1 MASALPLH
9 LLSATELVAGFRA
22 RRFSPVEATRGC
34 LAAVDARNAD
44 LNAFLVVLEE
54 GALAQAR
61 ASETRWHAG
70 APKGLL
76 DGVPVT
82 VKDLC
87 QTAGVPSR
95 NGSRTTSD
103 APGTV
108 DAPCVARL
116 REAGAVLLGK
126 TAMCEFGWKGVTDSA
141 LLGVSRNPWDRERS
155 CGGSSGGAAI
165 AAATGMGALHVGS
178 DGAGSIRIPA
188 AFCGVVGLKPT
199 FGRVPT
205 WPPGRVA
212 VGHYGPLART
222 VEDAALA
229 LTVIARPDARDWTAL
244 PYVEGTDWRHGLDA
258 GVRGLRIAWCPT
270 LCGAQADAEILH
282 LTREAVDVLAALGA
296 QVEEVASPI
305 ASPRGAFDV
314 LWMASMAQVLRK
326 VPAERRAWLDPG
338 FVAVAQRGLGVSV
351 DMFLDATGA
360 RQEDGATMNAFHRR
374 FDVLVTPQ
382 MPTTAIAAGVDFPP
396 DAGMTSWLDWS
407 PYTYPFNWTQQPAL
421 SFPCGIASDGLPV
434 ALQVVGARYA
444 EGMVLRVAK
453 ALENAMGS
461 GRLPPGGVLGGSDG
475 PDRPDDQPTPSS
487 IR

>member
-1 MASALPLH
+1 M
-9 LLSATELVAGFRA
+9 
-22 RRFSPVEATRGC
+22 EATRAC
-34 LAAVDARNAD
+34 LAAIAARNAE

-54 GALAQAR
+54 SALTQAR
-61 ASETRWHAG
+61 ASEARWQAG
-70 APKGLL
+70 APQGLL

-87 QTAGVPSR
+87 LTEGAPAR
-95 NGSRTTSD
+95 NGSLTTSD
-103 APGTV
+103 TPGTV

-126 TAMCEFGWKGVTDSA
+126 TAMCEFGWKGVTDSP
-141 LLGVSRNPWDRERS
+141 LLGVSRNPWNRERT

-188 AFCGVVGLKPT
+188 AFCGVFGFKAT

-212 VGHYGPLART
+212 VGHYGPLTRT
-222 VEDAALA
+222 VEDAALM

-244 PYVEGTDWRHGLDA
+244 PHIEGTDWRDGLDA

-270 LCGAQADAEILH
+270 LCGAKADAEVLR
-282 LTREAVDVLAALGA
+282 LTRDAVDVLAGLGA

-305 ASPRGAFDV
+305 ASPREHFDT
-314 LWMASMAQVLRK
+314 LWAASMAQVLRK
-326 VPAERRAWLDPG
+326 IPAEKRALCDPG
-338 FVAVAQRGLGVSV
+338 FVAVAQRGREGSSNAL
-351 DMFLDATGA
+351 LDATGA
-360 RQEDGATMNAFHRR
+360 RHEDGATMNAFHQRY
-374 FDVLVTPQ
+374 DVLVTPQ
-382 MPTTAIAAGVDFPP
+382 MPTTAIAAGVDFPA

-407 PYTYPFNWTQQPAL
+407 PYTYPFNWTQQPAA
-421 SFPCGIASDGLPV
+421 SVPCGIANDGLPV

-444 EGMVLRVAK
+444 EAMVLRVGR
-453 ALENAMGS
+453 ALEGALAS
-461 GRLPPGGVLGGSDG
+461 
-475 PDRPDDQPTPSS
+475 SS